1 MPHVGACVCQR
12 LHVFARMFVCMSV
25 CVCIDW
31 TVSDHHPLKRRTHH
45 VKTNTTVP
53 SEVKDG
59 LILSP
64 GLYVERRTRITAP
77 LRVCMCVFVHL
88 FATCPQV
95 TSSSRENMLT
105 NPYCNRSIAAS
116 QTLQPSCKTPDVCY
130 TLTHF
135 DNWTLL

>member
-1 MPHVGACVCQR
+1 MCVSVYMCLRAC
-12 LHVFARMFVCMSV
+12 LSARV

-31 TVSDHHPLKRRTHH
+31 TVSDHRPLKRRTHH

-64 GLYVERRTRITAP
+64 GLYVERRIRITAP
-77 LRVCMCVFVHL
+77 LCVCMCVFVHL

-95 TSSSRENMLT
+95 TSSSREKMLT

-116 QTLQPSCKTPDVCY
+116 QTLQPNCKTPDVCY

-135 DNWTLL
+135 

>member
-1 MPHVGACVCQR
+1 MFPQRDFAAYMRVCVYVCVSVYMCLRACLSV
-12 LHVFARMFVCMSV
+12 SV

-31 TVSDHHPLKRRTHH
+31 TVSNHHPLKRHTHH

-77 LRVCMCVFVHL
+77 LLCVYVCVC
-88 FATCPQV
+88 
-95 TSSSRENMLT
+95 TSVCNLPSSYLIISRKD
-105 NPYCNRSIAAS
+105 A
-116 QTLQPSCKTPDVCY
+116 
-130 TLTHF
+130 H
-135 DNWTLL
+135 